1 MTTTTTTRTTGMA
14 IREHLR
20 VLKMPGAAREFEG
33 LAREARERGWSH
45 EDFLLET
52 LSAEMRS
59 REASVVRHR
68 LHEARFPEQKTLDT
82 FDFDTDVGIDRDT
95 MLRLARCEWIDT
107 EQALILAG
115 PVGTGKTHLAIAL
128 GVEACRR
135 RRRVLFVRAAD
146 LVRDLIEARD
156 QRLLGRIQRR
166 LLKQDLLIVDE
177 LGFVPFDRVGGEL
190 LFNVLSERYERRA
203 TLVTTNLAFSEWPRV
218 FGNDEKLA
226 AALLDRLAHHAEVL
240 TTKGSSFR
248 MRQRAK
254 KAGRGGAPPG
264 PPLRGATPPSGPAP
278 EAAEGASLG

>member
-1 MTTTTTTRTTGMA
+1 MTTTRTTAIA
-14 IREHLR
+14 IREHCR
-20 VLKMPGAAREFEG
+20 SLKLPGVAREYES

-45 EDFLLET
+45 EDFLIEVLC
-52 LSAEMRS
+52 AEIRS

-68 LHEARFPEQKTLDT
+68 LVEARFPEAKTLDT
-82 FDFDTDVGIDRDT
+82 FHFHADVGIERDT
-95 MLRLARCEWIDT
+95 MLRLARCEWVQ
-107 EQALILAG
+107 QAGTVILAG

-146 LVRDLIEARD
+146 LVRDLLEARD
-156 QRLLGRIQRR
+156 QRQLGRLQKR
-166 LLKQDLLIVDE
+166 LLKQDLLLVDE
-177 LGFVPFDRVGGEL
+177 LGFVPFDRAGGEM

-240 TTKGSSFR
+240 TTKGTSYR
-248 MRQRAK
+248 MK
-254 KAGRGGAPPG
+254 KRGKTAEPPPPG
-264 PPLRGATPPSGPAP
+264 SPLQGATPPSGPTP
-278 EAAEGASLG
+278 GAHTTAVE